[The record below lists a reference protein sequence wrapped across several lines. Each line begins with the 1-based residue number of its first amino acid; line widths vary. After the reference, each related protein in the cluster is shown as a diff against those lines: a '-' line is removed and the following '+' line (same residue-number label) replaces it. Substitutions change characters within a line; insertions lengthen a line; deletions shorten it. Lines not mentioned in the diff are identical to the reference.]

1 MINKLVE
8 GALKARAL
16 VILAVIGVLGFGI
29 YEYNQ
34 MPVEAFPD
42 ISPIMVPVFA
52 EAHGMAP
59 EEMERLIAYPIESAM
74 NGLPGVTQIK
84 STSAFGLA
92 VVYVYF
98 KDDVDIYFARQLVGE
113 RLSAAMAEL
122 PEMDE
127 PPSLG
132 PISTGLGQI
141 FIYYL
146 TLDEGVNTHGKDPG
160 TYLREIND
168 WVVKFQ
174 LRTVP
179 GVTDILSMG
188 GHVLQFQIRVDPYAL
203 RKYDI
208 GLEDLISAV
217 RENNRNAGGQF
228 LVLGA
233 EEHLVRGIGLL
244 KDLDEIKAIPIKVV
258 QGVPVRIED
267 VARVGYGNAIR
278 RGVVTRNGEEEV
290 VYGIV
295 LKLFG
300 ANSSRVIE
308 DLYRKVDEVKKSLP
322 PGVTL
327 YPFYEQAEL
336 VRQATGTIKK
346 ALVLGAVLVMATLLI
361 FLGNLRSAF
370 IVALSLPLCAFIS
383 IIFMRIYGI
392 SANLMSLGGIA
403 IGIGMLADGAI
414 VMVENIYRHLNQK
427 QVTHGNRINTI
438 LQAAREVSRPIVF
451 SIAIIIIV
459 FLPIFSLQDVEGKMF
474 TPMAFTICFAL
485 FGSILSALFVA
496 PALSSYLLKK
506 GTQKEFWL
514 TRTFKRAYRPMLLQ
528 VLRKKYLVMG
538 LSLAVFLSSL
548 AALPLIGTE
557 FIPTLEE
564 GSILIG
570 VTMAP
575 SISLEKATETVMKME
590 RIIMR
595 HKEVAETV
603 SRIGRPEAGSHP
615 HPVNYAEIHVEL
627 KPMEEWPSYQSKKD
641 LIQDLN
647 GDLSAYKGVKL
658 NFTQPI
664 QNVFDELLSG
674 VKAQLA
680 IKVFGEDLAV
690 LKEKAFEIRE
700 AIEDVPGLVDLNAEQ
715 ALGQPQ
721 VQVIA
726 DRAACSRYGVT
737 VGQILEI
744 VELAV
749 GGEAVDN
756 IYLNTRRFDIHIR
769 YQEPYRA
776 DLKALGELLI
786 HTADGSMIPLSRV
799 AEIQQITGPMQISRE
814 DNQRR
819 WIVYGNIRGRDLG
832 GVFREIR
839 ERIAQKVVLPPGY
852 TVQYGG
858 QFKNQQRA
866 MMRLMVIVPIVIFTV
881 LIMLWMTFGT
891 FRHAFVIILNVPLA
905 LTGGIIGLFV
915 MGEYLSVPAA
925 VGFIALFGIAV
936 QNGVVLV
943 SIIDQLM
950 VEGRKPLEAVV
961 EGAMLRLRPVLMTA
975 ATTILGLLPLLLSRG
990 IGSEV
995 QRPLAIVVVFGLATS
1010 TFLTLFV
1017 IPAVYGWVEG
1027 LRKDSIEPGG
1037 QESDILENNLLSP

>member
-8 GALKARAL
+8 GALKVRAM
-16 VILAVIGVLGFGI
+16 IFLAVVGVLAFGI
-29 YEYNQ
+29 YEYQ
-34 MPVEAFPD
+34 RMPVEAFPD

-59 EEMERLIAYPIESAM
+59 EEVERLIAYPIESAM
-74 NGLPGVTQIK
+74 NGLPHVTEIK
-84 STSAFGLA
+84 STSAFGMA
-92 VVYVYF
+92 VIYVYF
-98 KDDVDIYFARQLVGE
+98 EDDVDIYFARQLVGE
-113 RLSAAMAEL
+113 RLRAAIPEL
-122 PEMDE
+122 PHMEE
-127 PPSLG
+127 PPRLG
-132 PISTGLGQI
+132 PISTGLGQV

-146 TLDEGVNTHGKDPG
+146 TLNKGVDTHGKDPG

-188 GHVLQFQIRVDPYAL
+188 GHVLQFQIRVDPRAL
-203 RKYDI
+203 QKYGI
-208 GLEDLISAV
+208 GLEDMVAAV

-228 LVLGA
+228 LVLGS

-244 KDLDEIKAIPIKVV
+244 KSLEEIQKIPIKVV

-267 VARVGYGNAIR
+267 VARVGYGNGVR
-278 RGVVTRNGEEEV
+278 RGVVTHNGTEEV
-290 VYGIV
+290 VSGIV
-295 LKLFG
+295 LKLYG
-300 ANSSRVIE
+300 ENSSKVIQ
-308 DLYRKVDEVKKSLP
+308 DLYRKVEEVKNSLP
-322 PGVTL
+322 PGITL
-327 YPFYEQAEL
+327 HPYYEQAEL
-336 VRQATGTIKK
+336 VKQATWTIKK
-346 ALVLGAVLVMATLLI
+346 ALFQGALLVMATLLV

-370 IVALSLPLCAFIS
+370 IVALSLPICAFIS
-383 IIFMRIYGI
+383 IIFMRLYGI

-414 VMVENIYRHLNQK
+414 VMVENIHRHLNAK
-427 QVTHGNRINTI
+427 TGTYAGRMDTVLEAT
-438 LQAAREVSRPIVF
+438 REVSRPIFF
-451 SIAIIIIV
+451 SVLIIIIV

-496 PALSSYLLKK
+496 PALSSLLLKNDK
-506 GTQKEFWL
+506 KEEFRL
-514 TRTFKRAYRPMLLQ
+514 TKFLKWAYRPMLLYA
-528 VLRKKYLVMG
+528 LRKKYLVMV
-538 LSLAVFLSSL
+538 LSLAAFLSSL
-548 AALPLIGTE
+548 GVLPLIGTE

-564 GSILIG
+564 GSIMIG

-575 SISLEKATETVMKME
+575 SISLEKATETIMKME
-590 RIIMR
+590 RTIMA

-627 KPMEEWPSYQSKKD
+627 KPVEKWPNKGNKRG
-641 LIQDLN
+641 LIQALN
-647 GDLSAYKGVKL
+647 QDLSAYKGVKL

-664 QNVFDELLSG
+664 QNAFDELLSG

-690 LKEKAFEIRE
+690 LKEKAFEIKE
-700 AIEDVPGLVDLNAEQ
+700 AIEDVPGLVDLNTEQ

-721 VQVIA
+721 VQVVA
-726 DRAACSRYGVT
+726 DRGACARYGIT

-749 GGEAVDN
+749 GGEAIDN
-756 IYLNTRRFDIHIR
+756 IYFNTRRFDIHIR
-769 YQEPYRA
+769 YQAPFRLTPE
-776 DLKALGELLI
+776 ALGELLV
-786 HTADGSMIPLSRV
+786 HTGDGSLIPLSRV
-799 AEIQQITGPMQISRE
+799 ARISQVSGPMQISRE
-814 DNQRR
+814 NNQRR

-832 GVFREIR
+832 NVFREIQ
-839 ERIAQKVVLPPGY
+839 ERIAQKVDLPAGY

-858 QFKNQQRA
+858 QFENQQRA
-866 MMRLMVIVPIVIFTV
+866 VGRLMVIVPIVIFTV
-881 LIMLWMTFGT
+881 FVMLWMTFGT
-891 FRHAFVIILNVPLA
+891 FKHAFLIILNVPLA
-905 LTGGIIGLFV
+905 LTGGIIGLYV

-943 SIIDQLM
+943 STIDQLM
-950 VEGRKPLEAVV
+950 VTGRKPFEAILE
-961 EGAMLRLRPVLMTA
+961 GGMLRLRPVLMTA

-995 QRPLAIVVVFGLATS
+995 QRPLSIVVVFGLASS
-1010 TFLTLFV
+1010 TLLTLFLV
-1017 IPAVYGWVEG
+1017 PAVMYWVASRGEKRSGEPQHKSASEG
-1027 LRKDSIEPGG
+1027 F
-1037 QESDILENNLLSP
+1037 

>member
-1 MINKLVE
+1 MINKLLEIV
-8 GALKARAL
+8 LKARAMVL
-16 VILAVIGVLGFGI
+16 LAVVGILAFGI
-29 YEYNQ
+29 YEYRK

-59 EEMERLIAYPIESAM
+59 EEVERLIAYPIESAM
-74 NGLPGVTQIK
+74 NGLPHVTEIK

-92 VVYVYF
+92 VIYVYF
-98 KDDVDIYFARQLVGE
+98 EDDVDIYFARQLVGE
-113 RLSAAMAEL
+113 RLAAATSEL
-122 PEMDE
+122 PHMEE
-127 PPSLG
+127 PPKLG

-146 TLDEGVNTHGKDPG
+146 TLNKGVDTHGKDPG

-174 LRTVP
+174 LRTVA

-188 GHVLQFQIRVDPYAL
+188 GHVLQFQIRVNPHAL
-203 RKYDI
+203 QKYGI
-208 GLEDLISAV
+208 GLEDIIGAV

-228 LVLGA
+228 LVLGS

-244 KDLDEIKAIPIKVV
+244 KNLDEIRKIPIKVV
-258 QGVPVRIED
+258 QGVPIRMED
-267 VARVGYGNAIR
+267 VAGVQYGNAIR
-278 RGVVTRNGEEEV
+278 RGVVTHNGREEV
-290 VYGIV
+290 VSGIV

-300 ANSSRVIE
+300 ENSSKVIE
-308 DLYRKVDEVKKSLP
+308 DLYVKVEEVKKSLP

-327 YPFYEQAEL
+327 HPYYEQAEL
-336 VRQATGTIKK
+336 VQQATWTIKK
-346 ALVLGAVLVMATLLI
+346 ALVQGALLVMATLLI

-370 IVALSLPLCAFIS
+370 VVALSLPLCAFIS
-383 IIFMRIYGI
+383 VIFMRIYGI

-403 IGIGMLADGAI
+403 IAIGMLADGAI
-414 VMVENIYRHLNQK
+414 VMVENIYRHLNETS
-427 QVTHGNRINTI
+427 VTHVNRVNTI
-438 LQAAREVSRPIVF
+438 LKAAKEVSRPIVF

-496 PALSSYLLKK
+496 PALSSFLLKK
-506 GTQKEFWL
+506 GSQKEFWL
-514 TRTFKRAYRPMLLQ
+514 TRTFKRAYRPMLMGA
-528 VLRKKYLVMG
+528 LRKKYLVMVLG
-538 LSLAVFLSSL
+538 LMLFLSSL
-548 AALPLIGTE
+548 MVLPLIGTE

-564 GSILIG
+564 GSIVVG

-590 RIIMR
+590 RVIMG
-595 HKEVAETV
+595 HKEVAETI

-615 HPVNYAEIHVEL
+615 HPVNYAEIQVEL
-627 KPMEEWPSYQSKKD
+627 KPTTEWSSYENKKA
-641 LIQDLN
+641 LIQTLHR
-647 GDLSAYKGVKL
+647 DLSVYKGVKL
-658 NFTQPI
+658 NYTQPI

-674 VKAQLA
+674 IKAQLA

-690 LKEKAFEIRE
+690 LKETAFEIKE
-700 AIEDVPGLVDLNAEQ
+700 AIEDVPGLVDLNTEQ

-721 VQVIA
+721 IQVVA
-726 DRAACSRYGVT
+726 DRAACARYGIT

-769 YQEPYRA
+769 YQAPYRA
-776 DLKALGELLI
+776 DPAALGELLV
-786 HTADGSMIPLSRV
+786 HTEDGSLIPLSRV
-799 AEIQQITGPMQISRE
+799 AKIVQVTGPMQISRE
-814 DNQRR
+814 NNQRR
-819 WIVYGNIRGRDLG
+819 WIVYGNIRGEDLG
-832 GVFREIR
+832 SVFKEIR
-839 ERIAQKVVLPPGY
+839 ERIAQKVQLPPGY
-852 TVQYGG
+852 TIEYGG

-866 MMRLMVIVPIVIFTV
+866 MGRLMVIVPIVIFMV
-881 LIMLWMTFGT
+881 FIMLWMTFGT
-891 FRHAFVIILNVPLA
+891 FKHAFVIILNVPLA

-936 QNGVVLV
+936 QNSVVLV
-943 SIIDQLM
+943 STIDQLM
-950 VEGRKPLEAVV
+950 VEGRKPLEAIV
-961 EGAMLRLRPVLMTA
+961 EGGMLRLRPVLMTA

-990 IGSEV
+990 IGSEI
-995 QRPLAIVVVFGLATS
+995 QRPLSIVVVFGLASS
-1010 TFLTLFV
+1010 TLLTLFLL
-1017 IPAVYGWVEG
+1017 PAVMDWIEG
-1027 LRKDSIEPGG
+1027 GHPG
-1037 QESDILENNLLSP
+1037 ESV

>member
-8 GALKARAL
+8 GALKVRAL
-16 VILAVIGVLGFGI
+16 VILAVIGIIGFGI
-29 YEYNQ
+29 YEYNR

-113 RLSAAMAEL
+113 RLSATMAEL

-146 TLDEGVNTHGKDPG
+146 TLDEGVNTHGKDSG

-168 WVVKFQ
+168 WVVKLQ

-208 GLEDLISAV
+208 GLEDLVSAV

-244 KDLDEIKAIPIKVV
+244 KNLDEIRKIPVKVV
-258 QGVPVRIED
+258 QGIPVRIED

-327 YPFYEQAEL
+327 HPYYEQAEL

-346 ALVLGAVLVMATLLI
+346 ALLQGAVLVIVTLLI

-427 QVTHGNRINTI
+427 QVTHANRINTI
-438 LQAAREVSRPIVF
+438 LQAAREVSRPTVF

-528 VLRKKYLVMG
+528 VLRKKYLVMA

-564 GSILIG
+564 GSIMIG

-575 SISLEKATETVMKME
+575 SISLEKASETVMKME

-595 HKEVAETV
+595 HKEVSETV
-603 SRIGRPEAGSHP
+603 TRIGRPEAGSHP

-627 KPMEEWPSYQSKKD
+627 KPIEEWPSFQSKKD
-641 LIQDLN
+641 LVRALH
-647 GDLSAYKGVKL
+647 GDLSAYKGVKI

-690 LKEKAFEIRE
+690 LKAKAFEIRE

-721 VQVIA
+721 IQVIA
-726 DRAACSRYGVT
+726 DRAACARYGVT
-737 VGQILEI
+737 VGEILEI

-749 GGEAVDN
+749 GGEVVDN
-756 IYLNTRRFDIHIR
+756 IYTGTRRFDIHIR
-769 YQEPYRA
+769 YQASYRE
-776 DLKALGELLI
+776 DPEALGDLLI
-786 HTADGSMIPLSRV
+786 HTRDGSIIPLSKV
-799 AEIQQITGPMQISRE
+799 AEIQQISGPMQISRE

-832 GVFREIR
+832 GVFNEIR

-881 LIMLWMTFGT
+881 FVMLWMTFGT
-891 FRHAFVIILNVPLA
+891 FKHAFVIILNVPLA
-905 LTGGIIGLFV
+905 LTGGIFGLFV

-943 SIIDQLM
+943 STINQLSS
-950 VEGRKPLEAVV
+950 EGRKPGEAILE
-961 EGAMLRLRPVLMTA
+961 GGLLRLRPVLMTA
-975 ATTILGLLPLLLSRG
+975 ATTILGLFPLLLSRG

-1010 TFLTLFV
+1010 TLLTLFV

-1027 LRKDSIEPGG
+1027 LRKGE
-1037 QESDILENNLLSP
+1037 

>member
-8 GALKARAL
+8 GALKVRAMIL
-16 VILAVIGVLGFGI
+16 LAVVGILAFGVW
-29 YEYNQ
+29 EYQ
-34 MPVEAFPD
+34 RMPVEAFPD

-59 EEMERLIAYPIESAM
+59 EEVERLIAYPIESAM
-74 NGLPGVTQIK
+74 NGLPHVTQIK
-84 STSAFGLA
+84 STSAFGMA

-98 KDDVDIYFARQLVGE
+98 EDDVDIYFARQLVGE
-113 RLSAAMAEL
+113 RLSAATSEL
-122 PEMDE
+122 PHMEE
-127 PPSLG
+127 PPRLG
-132 PISTGLGQI
+132 PISTGLGQV

-146 TLDEGVNTHGKDPG
+146 TLDKGVDTHGKDPG
-160 TYLREIND
+160 AYLREIND

-188 GHVLQFQIRVDPYAL
+188 GHVLQFQIQVDPRAL
-203 RKYDI
+203 QKYGI
-208 GLEDLISAV
+208 GLEDMVAAV

-228 LVLGA
+228 LVLGS

-244 KDLDEIKAIPIKVV
+244 KDLEEIRKIPIKVV
-258 QGVPVRIED
+258 EGVPVRVED
-267 VARVGYGNAIR
+267 VARVGYGNGVR
-278 RGVVTRNGEEEV
+278 RGVVTHNGTEEV
-290 VYGIV
+290 VSGIV

-300 ANSSRVIE
+300 ENSSKVIQ
-308 DLYRKVDEVKKSLP
+308 DLYRKVEAVEKSLP

-327 YPFYEQAEL
+327 HPYYEQAEL
-336 VRQATGTIKK
+336 VKQATWTIKK
-346 ALVLGAVLVMATLLI
+346 ALVQGALLVMAILLV

-370 IVALSLPLCAFIS
+370 IVALSLPICAFIS
-383 IIFMRIYGI
+383 IIFMRLYGI

-414 VMVENIYRHLNQK
+414 VMVENIHRHLNSK
-427 QVTHGNRINTI
+427 NVTHAGRMETV
-438 LQAAREVSRPIVF
+438 LKATREVSRPILF

-496 PALSSYLLKK
+496 PALSSLLLKK
-506 GTQKEFWL
+506 EDKAEFRL
-514 TRTFKRAYRPMLLQ
+514 TRFLKRVYRPMLLYA
-528 VLRKKYLVMG
+528 LRKKYSVMG
-538 LSLAVFLSSL
+538 VSLAIFLSSL
-548 AALPLIGTE
+548 GILPLIGTE

-564 GSILIG
+564 GSIMIG

-575 SISLEKATETVMKME
+575 SISLEKATETVMRME
-590 RIIMR
+590 RTIMAR
-595 HKEVAETV
+595 KEVSETV

-627 KPMEEWPSYQSKKD
+627 KPSKEWPDKTNKKG
-641 LIQDLN
+641 LVRALN
-647 GDLSAYKGVKL
+647 RDLSVYKGVKL

-664 QNVFDELLSG
+664 QNAFDELLSG
-674 VKAQLA
+674 IKAQLA

-690 LKEKAFEIRE
+690 LKEKAFEIKE
-700 AIEDVPGLVDLNAEQ
+700 AIENVPGLVDLNTEQ

-721 VQVIA
+721 VQVVA
-726 DRAACSRYGVT
+726 DRQNCARYGIT

-749 GGEAVDN
+749 GGEAIDN
-756 IYLNTRRFDIHIR
+756 IYLNTRRFDIHLR
-769 YQEPYRA
+769 YQASFRMTPA
-776 DLKALGELLI
+776 ALGELLV
-786 HTADGSMIPLSRV
+786 HTEDGSLIPLSRV
-799 AEIQQITGPMQISRE
+799 AAIRQVTGPMQISRE
-814 DNQRR
+814 NNQRR

-832 GVFREIR
+832 NVFKEIQ

-858 QFKNQQRA
+858 QFENQQRA
-866 MMRLMVIVPIVIFTV
+866 VGRLMVIVPIVIFTV
-881 LIMLWMTFGT
+881 FIMLWMTFGT
-891 FRHAFVIILNVPLA
+891 FKHAFLIILNVPLA
-905 LTGGIIGLFV
+905 LTGGIIGLYM

-943 SIIDQLM
+943 STIDQLM
-950 VEGRKPLEAVV
+950 VTGRNPLEAIL
-961 EGAMLRLRPVLMTA
+961 EGGMLRLRPVLMTA

-995 QRPLAIVVVFGLATS
+995 QRPLSIVVVFGLASS
-1010 TFLTLFV
+1010 TLLTLFLL
-1017 IPAVYGWVEG
+1017 PAVMHW
-1027 LRKDSIEPGG
+1027 IEARG
-1037 QESDILENNLLSP
+1037 ENKREEALGKSV

>member
-8 GALKARAL
+8 GALKVRAMIL
-16 VILAVIGVLGFGI
+16 LAVVGILVFGV
-29 YEYNQ
+29 YEYRR

-59 EEMERLIAYPIESAM
+59 EEVERLIAYPIESAM
-74 NGLPGVTQIK
+74 NGLPHVTEIK
-84 STSAFGLA
+84 STSAFGMA
-92 VVYVYF
+92 VIYVYF
-98 KDDVDIYFARQLVGE
+98 EDDVDIYFARQLVGE
-113 RLSAAMAEL
+113 RLSTATSEL
-122 PEMDE
+122 PHMEE
-127 PPSLG
+127 PPRLG
-132 PISTGLGQI
+132 PISTGLGQV

-146 TLDEGVNTHGKDPG
+146 TLNKGVDTHGKDPV

-188 GHVLQFQIRVDPYAL
+188 GHVLQFQIRVDPRAL
-203 RKYDI
+203 QKYGI
-208 GLEDLISAV
+208 GLEAMVEAV

-228 LVLGA
+228 LVLGS

-244 KDLDEIKAIPIKVV
+244 KNLDEIRKIPIKVV

-267 VARVGYGNAIR
+267 VARVGYGNGVR
-278 RGVVTRNGEEEV
+278 RGVVTHNGTEEV
-290 VYGIV
+290 VSGIV

-300 ANSSRVIE
+300 ENSSKVIQ
-308 DLYRKVDEVKKSLP
+308 DLYRKVEAVERSLP

-327 YPFYEQAEL
+327 HPYYEQAEL
-336 VRQATGTIKK
+336 VKEATWTIKK
-346 ALVLGAVLVMATLLI
+346 ALVQGALLVMATLLI

-370 IVALSLPLCAFIS
+370 IVALSLPICAFIA
-383 IIFMRIYGI
+383 IIFMRLYGI

-414 VMVENIYRHLNQK
+414 VMVENIHRHLNTENA
-427 QVTHGNRINTI
+427 THAGRMETV
-438 LQAAREVSRPIVF
+438 LKATREVSRPILF

-496 PALSSYLLKK
+496 PALSSFLLKK
-506 GTQKEFWL
+506 ENKEEFRL
-514 TRTFKRAYRPMLLQ
+514 TKFLKWAYRPMLLYA
-528 VLRKKYLVMG
+528 LRKKYLVMG
-538 LSLAVFLSSL
+538 VSLAIFLSSL
-548 AALPLIGTE
+548 GILPLMGTE

-564 GSILIG
+564 GAIMIG

-590 RIIMR
+590 RTIMA

-627 KPMEEWPSYQSKKD
+627 KPAEQWPDKGNKKG
-641 LIQDLN
+641 LVQALN
-647 GDLSAYKGVKL
+647 RDLSAYKGVKL

-664 QNVFDELLSG
+664 QNAFDELLSG
-674 VKAQLA
+674 IKAQLA
-680 IKVFGEDLAV
+680 IKVFGEDLTV
-690 LKEKAFEIRE
+690 LKEKAFEIKE
-700 AIEDVPGLVDLNAEQ
+700 AIENVPGLVDLNTEQ

-726 DRAACSRYGVT
+726 DRQNCARYGIT

-749 GGEAVDN
+749 GGEAIDN
-756 IYLNTRRFDIHIR
+756 IYLNTRRFDIHLR
-769 YQEPYRA
+769 YQAPFRMTPA
-776 DLKALGELLI
+776 ALGELLV
-786 HTADGSMIPLSRV
+786 HTEDGSLIPLSRV
-799 AEIQQITGPMQISRE
+799 ASIRQVTGPMQISRE
-814 DNQRR
+814 NNQRR

-832 GVFREIR
+832 NVFKEIQ
-839 ERIAQKVVLPPGY
+839 ERIAQKVLLPPGY
-852 TVQYGG
+852 TVEYGG
-858 QFKNQQRA
+858 QFENQQRA
-866 MMRLMVIVPIVIFTV
+866 VGRLMVIVPIVIFTV
-881 LIMLWMTFGT
+881 FIMLWMTFGT
-891 FRHAFVIILNVPLA
+891 FKHAFLIILNVPLA
-905 LTGGIIGLFV
+905 LTGGIIGLYV

-943 SIIDQLM
+943 STIDQLM
-950 VEGRKPLEAVV
+950 VTGRKPLEAIL
-961 EGAMLRLRPVLMTA
+961 EGGMLRLRPVLMTA

-995 QRPLAIVVVFGLATS
+995 QRPLSIVVVFGLASS
-1010 TFLTLFV
+1010 TLLTLFLL
-1017 IPAVYGWVEG
+1017 PAVMHW
-1027 LRKDSIEPGG
+1027 IEARGG
-1037 QESDILENNLLSP
+1037 NEDREVLPKCV

>member
-1 MINKLVE
+1 MINRLVE

-16 VILAVIGVLGFGI
+16 VILAAIGVLGFGI

-146 TLDEGVNTHGKDPG
+146 TLDEGVNTQGKDPG
-160 TYLREIND
+160 AYLREIND

-208 GLEDLISAV
+208 GLEDLVSAV

-244 KDLDEIKAIPIKVV
+244 KNLDEIRKIPIKVV
-258 QGVPVRIED
+258 QGIPVRIED

-278 RGVVTRNGEEEV
+278 RGVVTRNGEGEV

-327 YPFYEQAEL
+327 HPYYEQAEL

-346 ALVLGAVLVMATLLI
+346 ALVLGAVLVIATLLI

-427 QVTHGNRINTI
+427 QVTHENRINTI

-506 GTQKEFWL
+506 GSKKEFWL
-514 TRTFKRAYRPMLLQ
+514 TRTFKRAYRPILLQ
-528 VLRKKYLVMG
+528 ALRKKYLVMG
-538 LSLAVFLSSL
+538 MSLAVFLSSL

-564 GSILIG
+564 GSIMIG

-575 SISLEKATETVMKME
+575 SISLEKASETVMKME

-627 KPMEEWPSYQSKKD
+627 KPIEEWPSYQSKKD
-641 LIQDLN
+641 LVQALH

-680 IKVFGEDLAV
+680 IKVFGEDLVV

-726 DRAACSRYGVT
+726 DRVACARYGVT

-749 GGEAVDN
+749 GG
-756 IYLNTRRFDIHIR
+756 
-769 YQEPYRA
+769 
-776 DLKALGELLI
+776 K
-786 HTADGSMIPLSRV
+786 
-799 AEIQQITGPMQISRE
+799 
-814 DNQRR
+814 R
-819 WIVYGNIRGRDLG
+819 WT
-832 GVFREIR
+832 VF
-839 ERIAQKVVLPPGY
+839 
-852 TVQYGG
+852 
-858 QFKNQQRA
+858 
-866 MMRLMVIVPIVIFTV
+866 
-881 LIMLWMTFGT
+881 
-891 FRHAFVIILNVPLA
+891 
-905 LTGGIIGLFV
+905 
-915 MGEYLSVPAA
+915 
-925 VGFIALFGIAV
+925 
-936 QNGVVLV
+936 
-943 SIIDQLM
+943 
-950 VEGRKPLEAVV
+950 
-961 EGAMLRLRPVLMTA
+961 
-975 ATTILGLLPLLLSRG
+975 
-990 IGSEV
+990 
-995 QRPLAIVVVFGLATS
+995 TS
-1010 TFLTLFV
+1010 THGDSTSIFATRLPT
-1017 IPAVYGWVEG
+1017 GRT
-1027 LRKDSIEPGG
+1027 RKRLG
-1037 QESDILENNLLSP
+1037 NC

>member
-1 MINKLVE
+1 MINKLLEIV
-8 GALKARAL
+8 LKARAMVL
-16 VILAVIGVLGFGI
+16 LAVVGVLAFGI
-29 YEYNQ
+29 YEYRK

-42 ISPIMVPVFA
+42 ISPVMVPVFA

-59 EEMERLIAYPIESAM
+59 EEVERLIAYPIESAM
-74 NGLPGVTQIK
+74 NGLPHVTRIK
-84 STSAFGLA
+84 STSAFGMA
-92 VVYVYF
+92 VIYVYF
-98 KDDVDIYFARQLVGE
+98 EDDVDIYFARQLVGE
-113 RLSAAMAEL
+113 RLSAASSEL
-122 PEMDE
+122 PHMEE
-127 PPSLG
+127 PPKLG

-146 TLDEGVNTHGKDPG
+146 TLKKGVDTHGKDPG

-174 LRTVP
+174 LRTVA

-188 GHVLQFQIRVDPYAL
+188 GHVLQFQIRVNPLAL
-203 RKYDI
+203 QKYGI
-208 GLEDLISAV
+208 GLEDIIAAV

-244 KDLDEIKAIPIKVV
+244 KNLDEIRKIPIKVV
-258 QGVPVRIED
+258 QGVPIRIED
-267 VARVGYGNAIR
+267 VAGVQYGNAIR
-278 RGVVTRNGEEEV
+278 RGVVTHNGREEV
-290 VYGIV
+290 VSGIV

-300 ANSSRVIE
+300 ENSSKVIE
-308 DLYRKVDEVKKSLP
+308 DLYGKVEEVKKSLP

-327 YPFYEQAEL
+327 HPYYEQAEL
-336 VRQATGTIKK
+336 VQQATWTIKK
-346 ALVLGAVLVMATLLI
+346 ALVQGALLVMATLLI

-370 IVALSLPLCAFIS
+370 VVALSLPLCAFIS
-383 IIFMRIYGI
+383 VIFMRIYGI

-403 IGIGMLADGAI
+403 IAIGMLADGAI
-414 VMVENIYRHLNQK
+414 VMVENIYRHLNETS
-427 QVTHGNRINTI
+427 VTHVNRVNTI
-438 LQAAREVSRPIVF
+438 LKAAKEVSRPIVF

-496 PALSSYLLKK
+496 PALSSFLLKK
-506 GTQKEFWL
+506 GSQKEFWL
-514 TRTFKRAYRPMLLQ
+514 TRTFKRAYRPMLMGA
-528 VLRKKYLVMG
+528 LRKKYLVMVLG
-538 LSLAVFLSSL
+538 LILFLSSL
-548 AALPLIGTE
+548 MVLPLIGTE

-564 GSILIG
+564 GSIVIG

-590 RIIMR
+590 RVIMG
-595 HKEVAETV
+595 HKEVAETI

-615 HPVNYAEIHVEL
+615 HPVNYAEIQVEL
-627 KPMEEWPSYQSKKD
+627 KPTTEWSSHENKKA
-641 LIQDLN
+641 LIQTLHR
-647 GDLSAYKGVKL
+647 DLSVYKGVKL
-658 NFTQPI
+658 NYTQPI

-674 VKAQLA
+674 IKAQLA

-690 LKEKAFEIRE
+690 LKETAFEIKE
-700 AIEDVPGLVDLNAEQ
+700 AIEDVPGLVDLNTEQ

-721 VQVIA
+721 VQVVA
-726 DRAACSRYGVT
+726 DRAACARYGIT

-776 DLKALGELLI
+776 DPAALGELLV
-786 HTADGSMIPLSRV
+786 HTEDGSLIPLSWV
-799 AEIQQITGPMQISRE
+799 AKIVQVSGPMQISRE
-814 DNQRR
+814 NNQRR
-819 WIVYGNIRGRDLG
+819 WIIYGNIRGKDLG
-832 GVFREIR
+832 SVFKEIR
-839 ERIAQKVVLPPGY
+839 ERIAQKVQLPPGY
-852 TVQYGG
+852 TIEYGG

-866 MMRLMVIVPIVIFTV
+866 MGRLMVIVPIVIFMV
-881 LIMLWMTFGT
+881 FIMLWMTFGT
-891 FRHAFVIILNVPLA
+891 FKHAFVIILNVPLA

-936 QNGVVLV
+936 QNSVVLV
-943 SIIDQLM
+943 STIDQLM
-950 VEGRKPLEAVV
+950 VEGRKPLEAIV
-961 EGAMLRLRPVLMTA
+961 EGGMLRLRPVLMTA

-990 IGSEV
+990 IGSEI
-995 QRPLAIVVVFGLATS
+995 QRPLSIVVVFGLASS
-1010 TFLTLFV
+1010 TLLTLFLL
-1017 IPAVYGWVEG
+1017 PAVMDWIEG
-1027 LRKDSIEPGG
+1027 RRSFATRA
-1037 QESDILENNLLSP
+1037 S

>member
-1 MINKLVE
+1 MIHRLVE
-8 GALKARAL
+8 SALKVRAMIL
-16 VILAVIGVLGFGI
+16 LAVLGILAFGS
-29 YEYNQ
+29 YEYRR

-59 EEMERLIAYPIESAM
+59 EEVERLIAYPIESAM
-74 NGLPGVTQIK
+74 NGLPHVTRIK
-84 STSAFGLA
+84 STSAFGMA

-98 KDDVDIYFARQLVGE
+98 EDDVDIYFARQLVNE
-113 RLSAAMAEL
+113 RLSAATSGL
-122 PEMDE
+122 PHMEE
-127 PPSLG
+127 PPRLG

-146 TLDEGVNTHGKDPG
+146 TLKNGTDTHGKDPG

-188 GHVLQFQIRVDPYAL
+188 GHVLQFQIRVDPRAL
-203 RKYDI
+203 QKYGI
-208 GLEDLISAV
+208 GLEDIVAAV
-217 RENNRNAGGQF
+217 RENNQNAGGQF

-244 KDLDEIKAIPIKVV
+244 KDLSEIQKIPIKVV
-258 QGVPVRIED
+258 RGVPVRVED

-278 RGVVTRNGEEEV
+278 RGVVTHNGTEEV
-290 VYGIV
+290 VSGIV

-300 ANSSRVIE
+300 ENSSKVIE
-308 DLYRKVDEVKKSLP
+308 DLYRKVAQVKKTLP

-327 YPFYEQAEL
+327 HAYYEQAEL
-336 VRQATGTIKK
+336 VHQATWTIKK
-346 ALVLGAVLVMATLLI
+346 ALVQGAVLVVATLLI

-414 VMVENIYRHLNQK
+414 VMVENIHRRLNLDR
-427 QVTHGNRINTI
+427 TPHGDRMATI
-438 LQAAREVSRPIVF
+438 LDASREVSRPIVF

-459 FLPIFSLQDVEGKMF
+459 FLPIFSLQNVEGKMF

-485 FGSILSALFVA
+485 FGSMLSALFVA
-496 PALSSYLLKK
+496 PALSSFLLKK
-506 GTQKEFWL
+506 GTQKEFRL
-514 TRTFKRAYRPMLLQ
+514 TKILKKAYRPLLLQ
-528 VLRKKYLVMG
+528 ALRRKYLVMG
-538 LSLAVFLSSL
+538 LSLAAFIASL
-548 AALPLIGTE
+548 GALPFMGTE

-564 GSILIG
+564 GSVMIG

-590 RIIMR
+590 RTIMK
-595 HKEVAETV
+595 HGEVAETV

-615 HPVNYAEIHVEL
+615 HPVNYAEIHVSL
-627 KPMEEWPSYQSKKD
+627 KPGSEETLRTRKKT
-641 LIQDLN
+641 LVAALHA
-647 GDLSAYKGVKL
+647 DLSAFKGVKL

-664 QNVFDELLSG
+664 QNAFDELLSG
-674 VKAQLA
+674 IKAQLA

-690 LKEKAFEIRE
+690 LKDKAFEIRE
-700 AIEDVPGLVDLNAEQ
+700 AIENVPGLVDLNAEQ

-721 VQVIA
+721 IQVIA
-726 DRAACSRYGVT
+726 DRAACARYGVT

-749 GGEAVDN
+749 GGEAVDS

-769 YQEPYRA
+769 YQAPFRA
-776 DLKALGELLI
+776 DPAALGDLLV
-786 HTADGSMIPLSRV
+786 HTENGSLIPLSRV
-799 AEIQQITGPMQISRE
+799 AKIRQVTGPMQISRE
-814 DNQRR
+814 KNQRR

-832 GVFREIR
+832 SVFREIQ
-839 ERIAQKVVLPPGY
+839 ERIDRKVELPPGY

-858 QFKNQQRA
+858 QFENQERA
-866 MMRLMVIVPIVIFTV
+866 VGRLMVIVPIVIFAV
-881 LIMLWMTFGT
+881 FIMLWMTFGT

-905 LTGGIIGLFV
+905 LTGGIIGLYI

-943 SIIDQLM
+943 STIDLLM
-950 VEGRKPLEAVV
+950 VKGRKPVDAIV
-961 EGAMLRLRPVLMTA
+961 EGGMLRLRPVLMTA

-995 QRPLAIVVVFGLATS
+995 QRPLSIVVVFGLASS
-1010 TFLTLFV
+1010 TLLTLFL
-1017 IPAVYGWVEG
+1017 IPAVLDWIEG
-1027 LRKDSIEPGG
+1027 RRNAKEAVATH
-1037 QESDILENNLLSP
+1037 

>member
-8 GALKARAL
+8 AAIKLRAMILLATVGIL
-16 VILAVIGVLGFGI
+16 VFGI
-29 YEYNQ
+29 YQYNR

-42 ISPIMVPVFA
+42 ISPVMVPVFA

-74 NGLPGVTQIK
+74 NGLPHVTEIK
-84 STSAFGLA
+84 STSAFGMA
-92 VVYVYF
+92 VIYVYF
-98 KDDVDIYFARQLVGE
+98 EDDVDIYFARQLVGE
-113 RLSAAMAEL
+113 RLSAATSEL
-122 PEMDE
+122 PHMEE
-127 PPSLG
+127 PPRLG

-146 TLDEGVNTHGKDPG
+146 TLDKGSDTHGKDPG

-188 GHVLQFQIRVDPYAL
+188 GHVLQFQIRVDPHGL
-203 RKYDI
+203 RKYGI
-208 GLEDLISAV
+208 GLEDIVTAV

-244 KDLDEIKAIPIKVV
+244 KNLGEIGKIPIKVV
-258 QGVPVRIED
+258 DGVPICVED
-267 VARVGYGNAIR
+267 VAEVGYGNGIR
-278 RGVVTRNGEEEV
+278 RGVVTRNGREEV
-290 VYGIV
+290 VSGIV
-295 LKLFG
+295 LKLYG
-300 ANSSRVIE
+300 ENSSSVIE
-308 DLYRKVDEVKKSLP
+308 DLYRKVKAVKISLP
-322 PGVTL
+322 PGVNL
-327 YPFYEQAEL
+327 HAYYEQAEL
-336 VRQATGTIKK
+336 VHQATWTIKK
-346 ALVLGAVLVMATLLI
+346 ALVQGALLVMATLLI

-370 IVALSLPLCAFIS
+370 IVVLSLPLCAFIS

-414 VMVENIYRHLNQK
+414 VMVENIHRHLNRK
-427 QVTHGNRINTI
+427 EGANMDRMNTI
-438 LQAAREVSRPIVF
+438 LQAAREVGRPILF

-496 PALSSYLLKK
+496 PALSSFLLRKDDR
-506 GTQKEFWL
+506 KEFRL
-514 TRTFKRAYRPMLLQ
+514 TTVLKGAYRPLLMGA
-528 VLRKKYLVMG
+528 LRRKYLVMG
-538 LSLAVFLSSL
+538 LGLTLFLSSL
-548 AALPLIGTE
+548 AVLPSIGTE

-564 GSILIG
+564 GSIMIG

-590 RIIMR
+590 RTIMK
-595 HKEVAETV
+595 HGAVAETV

-615 HPVNYAEIHVEL
+615 HPVNYAEIHVTL
-627 KPMEEWPSYQSKKD
+627 KPVDQWPAKGNKKAVVEA
-641 LIQDLN
+641 LN
-647 GDLSAYKGVKL
+647 GALSAYKGVKL

-664 QNVFDELLSG
+664 QNAFDELLSG
-674 VKAQLA
+674 IKAQLA
-680 IKVFGEDLAV
+680 IKVFGEDLKV

-700 AIEDVPGLVDLNAEQ
+700 AIEDVPGLVDLNTEQ

-721 VQVIA
+721 VQVVA
-726 DRAACSRYGVT
+726 DRAACARYGVT
-737 VGQILEI
+737 VARILEI

-749 GGEAVDN
+749 GGEAVDSL
-756 IYLNTRRFDIHIR
+756 YQNTRRFDIHIR
-769 YQEPYRA
+769 YQAPYRVNPT
-776 DLKALGELLI
+776 ALGELLI
-786 HTADGSMIPLSRV
+786 HAGDGSLIPLSRV
-799 AEIQQITGPMQISRE
+799 AKIARVSGPMQISRE
-814 DNQRR
+814 SNQRR

-832 GVFREIR
+832 SVFGEIR
-839 ERIAQKVVLPPGY
+839 ERIARKVVLPPGY

-858 QFKNQQRA
+858 QFENQERA
-866 MMRLMVIVPIVIFTV
+866 LGRLMVIVPIVIFAV
-881 LIMLWMTFGT
+881 FVMLWMTFGT
-891 FRHAFVIILNVPLA
+891 FKHAFLIILNVPLA
-905 LTGGIIGLFV
+905 LTGGILGLYV

-936 QNGVVLV
+936 QNGVVLI
-943 SIIDQLM
+943 STIDQLM
-950 VEGRKPLEAVV
+950 IEGRKPLNAIV
-961 EGAMLRLRPVLMTA
+961 EGGMLRLRPVLMTA
-975 ATTILGLLPLLLSRG
+975 VTTILGLLPLLLSRG

-995 QRPLAIVVVFGLATS
+995 QRPLSIVVVFGLASS
-1010 TFLTLFV
+1010 TLLTLFLL
-1017 IPAVYGWVEG
+1017 PAVLNWVEG
-1027 LRKDSIEPGG
+1027 KGRG
-1037 QESDILENNLLSP
+1037 

>member
-8 GALKARAL
+8 GALKARGL
-16 VILAVIGVLGFGI
+16 VLLAVIGIIGFGI
-29 YEYNQ
+29 YEYQ
-34 MPVEAFPD
+34 RMPVEAFPD
-42 ISPIMVPVFA
+42 ISPVMVPIFA

-74 NGLPGVTQIK
+74 NGLPDVTQVK
-84 STSAFGLA
+84 STSAFGLT

-122 PEMDE
+122 PDMDE
-127 PPSLG
+127 PPTLG

-208 GLEDLISAV
+208 GLEDLVAAV

-244 KDLDEIKAIPIKVV
+244 KDLDEIKTIPIKVV
-258 QGVPVRIED
+258 QGVPISIGD

-278 RGVVTRNGEEEV
+278 RGVVTHNGREEV

-300 ANSSRVIE
+300 ENSSRVIE
-308 DLYRKVDEVKKSLP
+308 DLYLKVEEVKKALP

-327 YPFYEQAEL
+327 HPYYEQAEL

-346 ALVLGAVLVMATLLI
+346 ALVQGAVLVIATLFI

-370 IVALSLPLCAFIS
+370 IVALSLPLCALIS
-383 IIFMRIYGI
+383 VIFMRIHGI

-414 VMVENIYRHLNQK
+414 VMVENIYRHLNLK
-427 QVTHGNRINTI
+427 TAAKEGVINTI
-438 LQAAREVSRPIVF
+438 LRAAGEVSRPIVF

-459 FLPIFSLQDVEGKMF
+459 FLPVFSLQDVEGKMF
-474 TPMAFTICFAL
+474 SPMVFTICFAL

-506 GTQKEFWL
+506 GRKKEFAL
-514 TRTFKRAYRPMLLQ
+514 TRALKWAYRPMLIQ
-528 VLRKKYLVMG
+528 TLRKKYLVIV
-538 LSLAVFLSSL
+538 LSLALFLSSI
-548 AALPLIGTE
+548 ALLPYIGTE

-564 GSILIG
+564 GSIMIG

-575 SISLEKATETVMKME
+575 SISLEKATETVMKLE
-590 RIIMR
+590 RTIMR
-595 HKEVAETV
+595 HPEVAETV

-615 HPVNYAEIHVEL
+615 HPVNYAEIHLEL
-627 KPMEEWPSYQSKKD
+627 TPIAEWTSYGNKKE
-641 LIQDLN
+641 LVQALHRA
-647 GDLSAYKGVKL
+647 LSAYKGVKL

-664 QNVFDELLSG
+664 QNTFDELLSG
-674 VKAQLA
+674 IKAQLA
-680 IKVFGEDLAV
+680 IKVFGEDLEV
-690 LKEKAFEIRE
+690 LKEKALEIKN
-700 AIEDVPGLVDLNAEQ
+700 AIDNIPGLVDLNTEQ

-721 VQVIA
+721 VRVIA
-726 DRAACSRYGVT
+726 DRSACARYGVT
-737 VGQILEI
+737 VGEILEI

-749 GGEAVDN
+749 GGEVVDN
-756 IYLNTRRFDIHIR
+756 IYTGTRRFDIHIR
-769 YQEPYRA
+769 YQASYRE
-776 DLKALGELLI
+776 DPESLGDLLI
-786 HTADGSMIPLSRV
+786 HTRDGSIIPLSKV
-799 AEIQQITGPMQISRE
+799 ARIQQVSGPMQINRE
-814 DNQRR
+814 NNQRR

-832 GVFREIR
+832 SVFNEIR
-839 ERIAQKVVLPPGY
+839 ERIAQKVALPPGY
-852 TVQYGG
+852 TIQYGG
-858 QFKNQQRA
+858 QFENQQRA
-866 MMRLMVIVPIVIFTV
+866 MARLMVIVPMVIAAVF
-881 LIMLWMTFGT
+881 IILWMSFGT
-891 FRHAFVIILNVPLA
+891 LRHACVIILNVPLA
-905 LTGGIIGLFV
+905 LTGGIFGLFV

-943 SIIDQLM
+943 STINQLASEDRNPGEAIL
-950 VEGRKPLEAVV
+950 EGGL
-961 EGAMLRLRPVLMTA
+961 MRLRPVLMTA

-1010 TFLTLFV
+1010 TLLTLFV

-1027 LRKDSIEPGG
+1027 LRRRGMIGKNKGG
-1037 QESDILENNLLSP
+1037 

>member
-1 MINKLVE
+1 MINRLLEIV
-8 GALKARAL
+8 LKARAMVL
-16 VILAVIGVLGFGI
+16 LAVLGVLAFGI
-29 YEYNQ
+29 YEYLE

-59 EEMERLIAYPIESAM
+59 EEVERLIAYPIESAM
-74 NGLPGVTQIK
+74 NGLPHVTQVK

-92 VVYVYF
+92 VIYVYF
-98 KDDVDIYFARQLVGE
+98 EDDVDIYFARQLVGE
-113 RLSAAMAEL
+113 RLAAAASEL
-122 PEMDE
+122 PHMEE
-127 PPSLG
+127 PPKLG

-146 TLDEGVNTHGKDPG
+146 TLQKGVDTHGKDPG

-168 WVVKFQ
+168 WMVKFQ

-188 GHVLQFQIRVDPYAL
+188 GHVLQYQIRVNPYAL
-203 RKYDI
+203 QKYGI
-208 GLEDLISAV
+208 GLEDITGAV

-244 KDLDEIKAIPIKVV
+244 ENLDEIGNIPIKVV
-258 QGVPVRIED
+258 QGVPIRIED
-267 VARVGYGNAIR
+267 VAGVQYGNAIR
-278 RGVVTRNGEEEV
+278 RGVVTHNGREEV

-300 ANSSRVIE
+300 ENSSKVIE
-308 DLYRKVDEVKKSLP
+308 DLYGKVEEVKKSLP

-327 YPFYEQAEL
+327 HPYYEQAEL
-336 VRQATGTIKK
+336 VQQATWTIKK
-346 ALVLGAVLVMATLLI
+346 ALVQGALLVVATLLI
-361 FLGNLRSAF
+361 FLGNLRSAI

-403 IGIGMLADGAI
+403 IAIGMLADGAI
-414 VMVENIYRHLNQK
+414 VMVENIYRQLNETS
-427 QVTHGNRINTI
+427 VTHVNRVNTI
-438 LQAAREVSRPIVF
+438 LKAAKEVSRPIVF

-496 PALSSYLLKK
+496 PALSFFLLKK
-506 GTQKEFWL
+506 GSQEEFWL
-514 TRTFKRAYRPMLLQ
+514 TRTFKRAYLPLLMGA
-528 VLRKKYLVMG
+528 LRKKYLVMVLG
-538 LSLAVFLSSL
+538 LILFLSSL
-548 AALPLIGTE
+548 MVLPLIGTE

-564 GSILIG
+564 GSIMIG

-590 RIIMR
+590 RVIMG

-627 KPMEEWPSYQSKKD
+627 KPILEWPSDGNKKA
-641 LIQDLN
+641 LIQTLHR
-647 GDLSAYKGVKL
+647 DLSVYKGVKL

-690 LKEKAFEIRE
+690 LKETAFEIKE
-700 AIEDVPGLVDLNAEQ
+700 AIEDVPGLVDLNTEQ

-721 VQVIA
+721 IQVVA
-726 DRAACSRYGVT
+726 DRVACARYGIT

-769 YQEPYRA
+769 YQAPYRA
-776 DLKALGELLI
+776 DPTALGELLV
-786 HTADGSMIPLSRV
+786 HTEDGSLIPLSRV
-799 AEIQQITGPMQISRE
+799 AKIVQVTGPMQISRE
-814 DNQRR
+814 NNQRR
-819 WIVYGNIRGRDLG
+819 WIIYGNIRGKDLG
-832 GVFREIR
+832 SVFKEIR

-866 MMRLMVIVPIVIFTV
+866 MGRLMVIVPIVIFMV
-881 LIMLWMTFGT
+881 FIMLWMTFGT
-891 FRHAFVIILNVPLA
+891 FKHAFVIILNVPLA

-936 QNGVVLV
+936 QNSVVLV
-943 SIIDQLM
+943 STIDQLM
-950 VEGRKPLEAVV
+950 VEGRKPLEAIV
-961 EGAMLRLRPVLMTA
+961 EGGMLRLRPVLMTA

-990 IGSEV
+990 IGSEI
-995 QRPLAIVVVFGLATS
+995 QRPLSIVVVFGLASS
-1010 TFLTLFV
+1010 TLLTLFLL
-1017 IPAVYGWVEG
+1017 PAVLDW
-1027 LRKDSIEPGG
+1027 IGG
-1037 QESDILENNLLSP
+1037 RPVGTEK

>member
-8 GALKARAL
+8 GALKVRAMIL
-16 VILAVIGVLGFGI
+16 LAVVGILAFGVW
-29 YEYNQ
+29 EYQ
-34 MPVEAFPD
+34 RMPVEAFPD

-59 EEMERLIAYPIESAM
+59 EEVERLIAYPIESAM
-74 NGLPGVTQIK
+74 NGLPHVTQIK
-84 STSAFGLA
+84 STSAFGMA

-98 KDDVDIYFARQLVGE
+98 EDDVDIYFARQLVGE
-113 RLSAAMAEL
+113 RLSAATSEL
-122 PEMDE
+122 PHMEE
-127 PPSLG
+127 PPRLG
-132 PISTGLGQI
+132 PISTGLGQV

-146 TLDEGVNTHGKDPG
+146 TLNKGVDTHGKDPG
-160 TYLREIND
+160 AYLREIND

-188 GHVLQFQIRVDPYAL
+188 GHVLQFQIQVDPRAL
-203 RKYDI
+203 QKYGI
-208 GLEDLISAV
+208 GLEDMVAAV

-228 LVLGA
+228 LVLGS

-244 KDLDEIKAIPIKVV
+244 KNLGEIRKIPIKVV
-258 QGVPVRIED
+258 EGVPVRVED
-267 VARVGYGNAIR
+267 VARVGYGNGVR
-278 RGVVTRNGEEEV
+278 RGVVTHNGTEEV
-290 VYGIV
+290 VSGIV

-300 ANSSRVIE
+300 ENSSKVIQ
-308 DLYRKVDEVKKSLP
+308 DLYQKVEAVKKSLP

-327 YPFYEQAEL
+327 HPYYEQAEL
-336 VRQATGTIKK
+336 VKEATWTIKK
-346 ALVLGAVLVMATLLI
+346 ALVQGALLVMATLLL

-370 IVALSLPLCAFIS
+370 IVALSLPICAFIS
-383 IIFMRIYGI
+383 IIFMRLYGI

-414 VMVENIYRHLNQK
+414 VMVENIHRHLNSK
-427 QVTHGNRINTI
+427 NATHADRMETV
-438 LQAAREVSRPIVF
+438 LKATREVSRPILF

-496 PALSSYLLKK
+496 PALSSFLLKK
-506 GTQKEFWL
+506 EDKAEFRL
-514 TRTFKRAYRPMLLQ
+514 TRFLKRVYRPMLLYA
-528 VLRKKYLVMG
+528 LRKKYSVMG
-538 LSLAVFLSSL
+538 VSLAIFLSSL
-548 AALPLIGTE
+548 GILPLIGTE

-564 GSILIG
+564 GSIMIG

-575 SISLEKATETVMKME
+575 SISLEKATETVMRME
-590 RIIMR
+590 RTIMAR
-595 HKEVAETV
+595 KEVSETV

-627 KPMEEWPSYQSKKD
+627 KPSKEWPDKTNKKG
-641 LIQDLN
+641 LVRALN
-647 GDLSAYKGVKL
+647 RDLSVYKGVKL

-664 QNVFDELLSG
+664 QNAFDELLSG
-674 VKAQLA
+674 IKAQLA

-690 LKEKAFEIRE
+690 LKEKAFEIKE
-700 AIEDVPGLVDLNAEQ
+700 AIENVPGLVDLNTEQ

-721 VQVIA
+721 VQVVA
-726 DRAACSRYGVT
+726 DRQNCARYGIT

-749 GGEAVDN
+749 GGEAIDN
-756 IYLNTRRFDIHIR
+756 IYLNTRRFDIHLR
-769 YQEPYRA
+769 YQASFRMTPA
-776 DLKALGELLI
+776 ALGELLV
-786 HTADGSMIPLSRV
+786 HTEDGSLIPLSRV
-799 AEIQQITGPMQISRE
+799 AAIRQVTGPMQISRE
-814 DNQRR
+814 NNQRR

-832 GVFREIR
+832 SVFKEIQ

-858 QFKNQQRA
+858 QFENQQRA
-866 MMRLMVIVPIVIFTV
+866 VGRLMVIVPIVMFTV
-881 LIMLWMTFGT
+881 FIMLWMTFGT
-891 FRHAFVIILNVPLA
+891 FKHAFLIILNVPLA
-905 LTGGIIGLFV
+905 LTGGIIGLYM

-943 SIIDQLM
+943 STIDQLM
-950 VEGRKPLEAVV
+950 VTGRNPLEAIL
-961 EGAMLRLRPVLMTA
+961 EGGMLRLRPVLMTA

-995 QRPLAIVVVFGLATS
+995 QRPLSIVVVFGLASS
-1010 TFLTLFV
+1010 TLLTLFLL
-1017 IPAVYGWVEG
+1017 PAVMHW
-1027 LRKDSIEPGG
+1027 IEARG
-1037 QESDILENNLLSP
+1037 ENKREEALGKSV

>member
-1 MINKLVE
+1 
-8 GALKARAL
+8 
-16 VILAVIGVLGFGI
+16 
-29 YEYNQ
+29 
-34 MPVEAFPD
+34 
-42 ISPIMVPVFA
+42 
-52 EAHGMAP
+52 
-59 EEMERLIAYPIESAM
+59 M
-74 NGLPGVTQIK
+74 NGLPHVTRIK

-92 VVYVYF
+92 VIYVYF
-98 KDDVDIYFARQLVGE
+98 EDDVDIYFARQLVGE
-113 RLSAAMAEL
+113 RLSAATSEL
-122 PEMDE
+122 PHMEE
-127 PPSLG
+127 PPQLG

-141 FIYYL
+141 FMYYL
-146 TLDEGVNTHGKDPG
+146 TLNKGVDTHGKDPG

-174 LRTVP
+174 LRTVA

-188 GHVLQFQIRVDPYAL
+188 GHVLQFQIRVNPHAL
-203 RKYDI
+203 RKYNI
-208 GLEDLISAV
+208 GLEDIVAAV

-244 KDLDEIKAIPIKVV
+244 KNLNEIRKIPIKVV

-267 VARVGYGNAIR
+267 VAGVGYGNAIR
-278 RGVVTRNGEEEV
+278 RGVVTHNGRGEV

-300 ANSSRVIE
+300 ENSSRVIE
-308 DLYRKVDEVKKSLP
+308 DLYGKIEEVKKSLP

-327 YPFYEQAEL
+327 HPYYEQAEL
-336 VRQATGTIKK
+336 VQQATWTIKK
-346 ALVLGAVLVMATLLI
+346 ALIQGALLVMATLLV
-361 FLGNLRSAF
+361 FMGNLRSAC

-403 IGIGMLADGAI
+403 IAIGMLADGAI
-414 VMVENIYRHLNQK
+414 VMVENIYRHLNE
-427 QVTHGNRINTI
+427 NRVAHVNRVNTV
-438 LQAAREVSRPIVF
+438 LKAAKEVSRPIVF

-496 PALSSYLLKK
+496 PALSSLLLKK
-506 GTQKEFWL
+506 GSQKEFWL
-514 TRTFKRAYRPMLLQ
+514 SRTFKRAYRPMLMGA
-528 VLRKKYLVMG
+528 LRKKYRVMG
-538 LSLAVFLSSL
+538 LGLILFLSSL
-548 AALPLIGTE
+548 AVLPLMGTE
-557 FIPTLEE
+557 FIPILEE
-564 GSILIG
+564 GSIMIG

-590 RIIMR
+590 RVIMG

-627 KPMEEWPSYQSKKD
+627 KPTDEWPSHQSKKD

-664 QNVFDELLSG
+664 QNAFDELLSG

-680 IKVFGEDLAV
+680 IKVFGENLTV
-690 LKEKAFEIRE
+690 LKEKASEIKE
-700 AIEDVPGLVDLNAEQ
+700 AIEDVPGLVDLNTEQ

-721 VQVIA
+721 VQVVA
-726 DRAACSRYGVT
+726 DRAACARYGIT

-769 YQEPYRA
+769 YQAPYRGDPA
-776 DLKALGELLI
+776 ALGELLV
-786 HTADGSMIPLSRV
+786 HTGDGSLIPLSRV
-799 AEIQQITGPMQISRE
+799 AKIVQVTGPMQISRE
-814 DNQRR
+814 NNQRR
-819 WIVYGNIRGRDLG
+819 WIVYGNIRGKDLG
-832 GVFREIR
+832 SVFKEIR

-866 MMRLMVIVPIVIFTV
+866 MGRLMVIVPIVIFMV
-881 LIMLWMTFGT
+881 FIMLWMTFGT
-891 FRHAFVIILNVPLA
+891 FKHAFVIILNVPLA

-936 QNGVVLV
+936 QNSVVLV
-943 SIIDQLM
+943 STIDQLM
-950 VEGRKPLEAVV
+950 VEGRKPLEAIV
-961 EGAMLRLRPVLMTA
+961 EGGMLRLRPVLMTA

-990 IGSEV
+990 IGSEI
-995 QRPLAIVVVFGLATS
+995 QRPLSIVVVFGLASS
-1010 TFLTLFV
+1010 TLLTLFLL
-1017 IPAVYGWVEG
+1017 PAVMDWIEG
-1027 LRKDSIEPGG
+1027 RPVGTEK
-1037 QESDILENNLLSP
+1037 

>member
-8 GALKARAL
+8 GALKVRAMIL
-16 VILAVIGVLGFGI
+16 LAVVGILAFGVW
-29 YEYNQ
+29 EYQ
-34 MPVEAFPD
+34 RMPVEAFPD

-59 EEMERLIAYPIESAM
+59 EEVERLIAYPIESAM
-74 NGLPGVTQIK
+74 NGLPHVTQIK
-84 STSAFGLA
+84 STSAFGMA

-98 KDDVDIYFARQLVGE
+98 EDDVDIYFARQLVGE
-113 RLSAAMAEL
+113 RLSAATSEL
-122 PEMDE
+122 PHMEE
-127 PPSLG
+127 PPRLG
-132 PISTGLGQI
+132 PISTGLGQV

-146 TLDEGVNTHGKDPG
+146 TLDKGVDTHGKDPG
-160 TYLREIND
+160 AYLREIND

-188 GHVLQFQIRVDPYAL
+188 GHVLQFQIQVDPRAL
-203 RKYDI
+203 QKYGI
-208 GLEDLISAV
+208 GLEDMVAAV

-228 LVLGA
+228 LVLGS

-244 KDLDEIKAIPIKVV
+244 KNLEEIRKIPIKVV
-258 QGVPVRIED
+258 EGVPVRVED
-267 VARVGYGNAIR
+267 VARVGYGNGVR
-278 RGVVTRNGEEEV
+278 RGVVTHNGTEEV
-290 VYGIV
+290 VSGIV

-300 ANSSRVIE
+300 ENSSKVIQ
-308 DLYRKVDEVKKSLP
+308 DLYQKVEAVKKSLP

-327 YPFYEQAEL
+327 HPYYEQAEL
-336 VRQATGTIKK
+336 VKEATWTIKK
-346 ALVLGAVLVMATLLI
+346 ALVQGALLVMATLLV

-370 IVALSLPLCAFIS
+370 IVALSLPICAFIS
-383 IIFMRIYGI
+383 IIFMRLYGI

-414 VMVENIYRHLNQK
+414 VMVENIHRHLNSK
-427 QVTHGNRINTI
+427 NATHAGRMET
-438 LQAAREVSRPIVF
+438 LLKATREVSRPILF

-496 PALSSYLLKK
+496 PALSSFLLKK
-506 GTQKEFWL
+506 EDKAEFRL
-514 TRTFKRAYRPMLLQ
+514 TRFLKRVYRPMLLYA
-528 VLRKKYLVMG
+528 LRKKYSVMG
-538 LSLAVFLSSL
+538 VSLAIFLSSL
-548 AALPLIGTE
+548 GILPLIGTE

-564 GSILIG
+564 GSIMIG

-575 SISLEKATETVMKME
+575 SISLEKATETVMRME
-590 RIIMR
+590 RTIMAR
-595 HKEVAETV
+595 KEVSETV

-627 KPMEEWPSYQSKKD
+627 KPSKEWPDKTNKKG
-641 LIQDLN
+641 LVRALN
-647 GDLSAYKGVKL
+647 RDLSVYKGVKL

-664 QNVFDELLSG
+664 QNAFDELLSG
-674 VKAQLA
+674 IKAQLA

-690 LKEKAFEIRE
+690 LKEKAFEIKE
-700 AIEDVPGLVDLNAEQ
+700 AIENVPGLVDLNTEQ

-721 VQVIA
+721 VQVVA
-726 DRAACSRYGVT
+726 DRQNCARYGIT

-749 GGEAVDN
+749 GGEAIDN
-756 IYLNTRRFDIHIR
+756 IYLNTRRFDIHLR
-769 YQEPYRA
+769 YQASFRMTPA
-776 DLKALGELLI
+776 ALGELLV
-786 HTADGSMIPLSRV
+786 HTEDGSLIPLSRV
-799 AEIQQITGPMQISRE
+799 AAIRQVTGPMQISRE
-814 DNQRR
+814 NNQRR

-832 GVFREIR
+832 SVFKEIQ

-858 QFKNQQRA
+858 QFENQQRA
-866 MMRLMVIVPIVIFTV
+866 VGRLMVIVPIVIFTV
-881 LIMLWMTFGT
+881 FIMLWMTFGT
-891 FRHAFVIILNVPLA
+891 FKHAFLIILNVPLA
-905 LTGGIIGLFV
+905 LTGGIIGLYM

-943 SIIDQLM
+943 STIDQLM
-950 VEGRKPLEAVV
+950 VTGRNPLEAIL
-961 EGAMLRLRPVLMTA
+961 EGGMLRLRPVLMTA

-995 QRPLAIVVVFGLATS
+995 QRPLSIVVVFGLASS
-1010 TFLTLFV
+1010 TLLTLFLL
-1017 IPAVYGWVEG
+1017 PAVMHW
-1027 LRKDSIEPGG
+1027 IEARG
-1037 QESDILENNLLSP
+1037 ENKREEALGKSV

>member
-8 GALKARAL
+8 KALKVRAL
-16 VILAVIGVLGFGI
+16 VIPAAMGILVFGI
-29 YEYNQ
+29 YEYNR

-74 NGLPGVTQIK
+74 NGLPHVTRIK
-84 STSAFGLA
+84 STSAFGLS
-92 VVYVYF
+92 VIYVYF
-98 KDDVDIYFARQLVGE
+98 EDDVDIYFARQLVGE
-113 RLSAAMAEL
+113 RLSAATSEL
-122 PEMDE
+122 PYMEE
-127 PPSLG
+127 PPKLG

-146 TLDEGVNTHGKDPG
+146 TLQKGVNTHGKDAG

-174 LRTVP
+174 LRTVA

-188 GHVLQFQIRVDPYAL
+188 GHVLQFQIRVNPLAL
-203 RKYDI
+203 RKYGI
-208 GLEDLISAV
+208 GLDDMVAAV

-244 KDLDEIKAIPIKVV
+244 KDLDEIRKIPIKVV

-267 VARVGYGNAIR
+267 VARVGYGNAVR
-278 RGVVTRNGEEEV
+278 RGVVTHNGTEEV
-290 VYGIV
+290 VSGIV

-300 ANSSRVIE
+300 ENSSRVIE
-308 DLYRKVDEVKKSLP
+308 DLYRKVEEVKKSLP

-327 YPFYEQAEL
+327 HPYYEQAEL
-336 VRQATGTIKK
+336 VRQATWTIKK
-346 ALVLGAVLVMATLLI
+346 AVVQGAVLVIATLLI

-414 VMVENIYRHLNQK
+414 VMVENIYRHLNENR
-427 QVTHGNRINTI
+427 VTHANRINTV
-438 LQAAREVSRPIVF
+438 LQAAKEVSRPIIF

-506 GTQKEFWL
+506 GDKKEFRL
-514 TRTFKRAYRPMLLQ
+514 TRVLKRIYRPMLLQ
-528 VLRKKYLVMG
+528 AIRKKYLVMG

-564 GSILIG
+564 GSIMIG

-590 RIIMR
+590 RIIMG
-595 HKEVAETV
+595 HKAVAETI

-615 HPVNYAEIHVEL
+615 HPVNYAEIHVAL
-627 KPMEEWPSYQSKKD
+627 KPIEAWPTHQSKKE
-641 LIQDLN
+641 LVQALHR
-647 GDLSAYKGVKL
+647 DLSAYKGVKL

-664 QNVFDELLSG
+664 QNAFDELLSG

-690 LKEKAFEIRE
+690 LKEMAFEIRE
-700 AIEDVPGLVDLNAEQ
+700 AIKDVPGLVDLNTEQ

-726 DRAACSRYGVT
+726 DRGACARLGVT
-737 VGQILEI
+737 VAQILEI

-769 YQEPYRA
+769 YQAPYRA
-776 DLKALGELLI
+776 DPVALGELLV
-786 HTADGSMIPLSRV
+786 HTGDGSLIPLSRV
-799 AEIQQITGPMQISRE
+799 AKIVQVSGPMQISRE
-814 DNQRR
+814 NNQRR

-832 GVFREIR
+832 GVFKEIR

-866 MMRLMVIVPIVIFTV
+866 IGRLMVIVPIVIFMV
-881 LIMLWMTFGT
+881 FIMLWMTFGT
-891 FRHAFVIILNVPLA
+891 FKHAFVIILNVPLA

-936 QNGVVLV
+936 QNSVVLV
-943 SIIDQLM
+943 STIDQLM
-950 VEGRKPLEAVV
+950 VEGRKPVDAIV
-961 EGAMLRLRPVLMTA
+961 EGGMLRLRPVLMTA

-990 IGSEV
+990 IGSEI
-995 QRPLAIVVVFGLATS
+995 QRPLSIVVVFGLASS
-1010 TFLTLFV
+1010 TLLTLFL
-1017 IPAVYGWVEG
+1017 IPAVMDWIEG
-1027 LRKDSIEPGG
+1027 RRARNITVSAFIG
-1037 QESDILENNLLSP
+1037 LSSL

>member
-8 GALKARAL
+8 GALKARVL
-16 VILAVIGVLGFGI
+16 VILGVICTIGFGI
-29 YEYNQ
+29 YEYQ
-34 MPVEAFPD
+34 RMPVEAFPD

-59 EEMERLIAYPIESAM
+59 EEVERLIAYPIESAM
-74 NGLPGVTQIK
+74 NGLPHVTGIK
-84 STSAFGLA
+84 STSAFGMA

-98 KDDVDIYFARQLVGE
+98 EDDVDIYFARQLVGE
-113 RLSAAMAEL
+113 RLSAATAEL
-122 PEMDE
+122 PHMEE
-127 PPSLG
+127 PPRLG

-146 TLDEGVNTHGKDPG
+146 TLDEGVNTHGKDPLA
-160 TYLREIND
+160 YLREIND

-188 GHVLQFQIRVDPYAL
+188 GQVLQFQIQVNPHAL
-203 RKYDI
+203 RKYGI
-208 GLEDLISAV
+208 GLDDLITAV

-228 LVLGA
+228 VVLGA

-244 KDLDEIKAIPIKVV
+244 KNLDEIRAVPIKVV
-258 QGVPVRIED
+258 QGVPVSIGD
-267 VARVGYGNAIR
+267 VARVAYGNAIR
-278 RGVVTRNGEEEV
+278 RGVVTHNGREEV
-290 VYGIV
+290 VSGIV

-300 ANSSRVIE
+300 ENSSRVIE
-308 DLYRKVDEVKKSLP
+308 DLYRKVKEVEKSLP

-327 YPFYEQAEL
+327 HPYYEQAEL
-336 VRQATGTIKK
+336 VHQATWTIKK
-346 ALVLGAVLVMATLLI
+346 ALVMGALLVMLTLLI
-361 FLGNLRSAF
+361 FLGNPRSAF
-370 IVALSLPLCAFIS
+370 IVALSLPLCALIS
-383 IIFMRIYGI
+383 IIFMRLYGI

-403 IGIGMLADGAI
+403 VGIGMLADGAI
-414 VMVENIYRHLNQK
+414 VMVENIHRRLTLK
-427 QVTHGNRINTI
+427 TAATEGRISTV
-438 LQAAREVSRPIVF
+438 LRAAREVSRPIVF

-485 FGSILSALFVA
+485 FGSLLSALFVA
-496 PALSSYLLKK
+496 PALSSYLLKS
-506 GTQKEFWL
+506 GNGNEFLL
-514 TRTFKRAYRPMLLQ
+514 TRVLKRVYRPMLAGA
-528 VLRKKYLVMG
+528 LRKKYLVMG

-548 AALPLIGTE
+548 AALPFIGTE

-564 GSILIG
+564 GSIMIG

-575 SISLEKATETVMKME
+575 SISLEKAAETVMKLE
-590 RIIMR
+590 RIIMC
-595 HKEVAETV
+595 HPEVAETV

-615 HPVNYAEIHVEL
+615 HPVNYGEIHVAL
-627 KPMEEWPSYQSKKD
+627 KPIEEWPSYRTKKA
-641 LIQDLN
+641 LVQALN
-647 GDLSAYKGVKL
+647 EDLSAYKGVKL

-664 QNVFDELLSG
+664 QNAFDELLSG
-674 VKAQLA
+674 IKAQLA
-680 IKVFGEDLAV
+680 IKVFGEDLEV
-690 LKEKAFEIRE
+690 LKEKAAEIRG
-700 AIEDVPGLVDLNAEQ
+700 AIDNIPGLVDLNTEQ

-726 DRAACSRYGVT
+726 DRSACARHGVT
-737 VGQILEI
+737 VGQILQI

-769 YQEPYRA
+769 YQAPYRA
-776 DLKALGELLI
+776 DPEVLGELLV
-786 HTADGSMIPLSRV
+786 HTGDGSLIPLSRV
-799 AEIQQITGPMQISRE
+799 AHILRVSGPMQISRE
-814 DNQRR
+814 NNERR
-819 WIVYGNIRGRDLG
+819 WTVFGNIRGRDLG
-832 GVFREIR
+832 GVFKEIR

-852 TVQYGG
+852 TIQYGG
-858 QFKNQQRA
+858 QFENQQRA
-866 MMRLMVIVPIVIFTV
+866 MDRLIIIVPMVITAVF
-881 LIMLWMTFGT
+881 IMLWMSFGIL
-891 FRHAFVIILNVPLA
+891 RHACVIMLNVPLA
-905 LTGGIIGLFV
+905 LTGGIVGLLV

-943 SIIDQLM
+943 STINQLAR
-950 VEGRKPLEAVV
+950 EGRKPGEAIV

-990 IGSEV
+990 MGSEV
-995 QRPLAIVVVFGLATS
+995 QRPLSIVVVFGLASS
-1010 TFLTLFV
+1010 TLLTLFL
-1017 IPAVYGWVEG
+1017 IPAVMDW
-1027 LRKDSIEPGG
+1027 IEMPRGASRPGVTG
-1037 QESDILENNLLSP
+1037 DAGNPVSFKIK